1 MCVPIAYLIF
11 TIFFLGSGMWYFYQR
26 TEELKTQLIEYKA
39 LMLLFKTRERELKN
53 KEYFNELY
61 KSNTSSFSIKEW
73 KNNEYYFIK
82 TR

>member
-1 MCVPIAYLIF
+1 
-11 TIFFLGSGMWYFYQR
+11 MWYFYQR

-61 KSNTSSFSIKEW
+61 KSNTSSFSIKE
-73 KNNEYYFIK
+73 
-82 TR
+82 